1 MIVLL
6 ENECSLFGGE
16 HTLLLKKE
24 LLALSGS
31 GDVKTLSMCPR
42 TFANKPG
49 IAPVIILTLPVP
61 PVGNLYVYKCK
72 FFFKNFWGTEVLF
85 IGPLIPLFWTF
96 WTDARSFSFQD
107 EKPQRS
113 CEELAKKSGLLSAL
127 TGNTA

>member
-6 ENECSLFGGE
+6 ENECSLCGGE

-42 TFANKPG
+42 AFANKPG

-72 FFFKNFWGTEVLF
+72 FFLKIFGGHKSFLWGH
-85 IGPLIPLFWTF
+85 
-96 WTDARSFSFQD
+96 
-107 EKPQRS
+107 
-113 CEELAKKSGLLSAL
+113 
-127 TGNTA
+127 